1 MPRRYAYWILLA
13 LTSGLYYELAGLIK
27 HHLESWLSMPDPSGE
42 QYSQTL
48 PPVPPWVGLLAVSFG
63 GALGAFGACVVGE
76 VGGIKGTYVSLSRAS
91 ATTSVHV
98 SVVPYNVTLAFL
110 TCSKSYCIA

>member
-76 VGGIKGTYVSLSRAS
+76 EGRTRGVYVNLSRAN
-91 ATTSVHV
+91 ATTSIHV
-98 SVVPYNVTLAFL
+98 SVVPYKVTLVL
-110 TCSKSYCIA
+110 RTCSKSCYIE